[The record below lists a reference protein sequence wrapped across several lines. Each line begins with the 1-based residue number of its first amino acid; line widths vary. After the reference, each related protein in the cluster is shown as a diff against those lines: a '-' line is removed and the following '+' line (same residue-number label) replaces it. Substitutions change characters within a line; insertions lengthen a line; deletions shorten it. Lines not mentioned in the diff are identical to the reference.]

1 MLTEWFFVGAGLVL
15 LFAGGEALVRGA
27 VGLSRRFGVSE
38 LVIGLTIV
46 GFGTSMPELLV
57 SLDAALGGESDIA
70 LGNVIGSNTA
80 NVLLIVGHSTLVAPI
95 AAWDKA
101 VRREAMVMAGAAL
114 VMLAVGFTGV
124 VSAMTGLVML
134 ALLAAFLFAAFRSSG
149 GQGSAGD
156 HQPESRSV
164 AVLLLITL
172 CGLAALFGGAR
183 LLVDGATAIATAL
196 GVSQAVIGL
205 TIVAVGTSLP
215 ELATSLVAAIRGNSA
230 VSLGNIVGSNIFNIF
245 GILGITAL
253 VTPVPVSGM
262 MQRFDIP
269 VMVAASLLLLV
280 ILRFAT
286 RIPRLGGLAML
297 AGYGAYT
304 AMLFAR

>member
-1 MLTEWFFVGAGLVL
+1 MMTEWIFVATGLVL

-46 GFGTSMPELLV
+46 GFGTSTPELLV
-57 SLDAALGGESDIA
+57 SLDAALSGQSDIA

-80 NVLLIVGHSTLVAPI
+80 NILLIVGLSTLIAPI
-95 AAWDKA
+95 AAWDTA
-101 VRREAMVMAGAAL
+101 VRREAMIMAGAAFVVMGIAL
-114 VMLAVGFTGV
+114 TGIISLLSGLIMLA
-124 VSAMTGLVML
+124 ML
-134 ALLAAFLFAAFRSSG
+134 GAFLFAAFRSSR
-149 GQGSAGD
+149 QDSAKEE
-156 HQPESRSV
+156 HEPEGRSLTFL
-164 AVLLLITL
+164 VLVTAA
-172 CGLAALFGGAR
+172 GLAALFGGAR

-245 GILGITAL
+245 GILGITAI
-253 VTPVPVSGM
+253 VTPIPVAAS
-262 MQRFDIP
+262 MQQFDIP
-269 VMVAASLLLLV
+269 VMVASSLLLLA

-286 RIPRLGGLAML
+286 RIPRLAGAAML
-297 AGYGAYT
+297 AGYGAYV
-304 AMLFAR
+304 ALLFGA

>member
-1 MLTEWFFVGAGLVL
+1 MTDWFFVAAGLVL

-46 GFGTSMPELLV
+46 GFGTSTPELLV
-57 SLDAALGGESDIA
+57 SLDAALSGESDIA

-80 NVLLIVGHSTLVAPI
+80 NVLLIVGLSTLVAPI
-95 AAWDKA
+95 VAWDTA
-101 VRREAMVMAGAAL
+101 VRREAMVMAGAAFV
-114 VMLAVGFTGV
+114 VMALALTGTI
-124 VSAMTGLVML
+124 SLLSGLVML
-134 ALLAAFLFAAFRSSG
+134 AMLGAFLVAAFRSSRRADEAEEHHAEPRPV
-149 GQGSAGD
+149 S
-156 HQPESRSV
+156 
-164 AVLLLITL
+164 VLLLITVA
-172 CGLAALFGGAR
+172 GLAALFGGAR

-230 VSLGNIVGSNIFNIF
+230 VSLGNIVGSNIFNLF
-245 GILGITAL
+245 GILGITAV
-253 VTPVPVSGM
+253 VTPIPVAAS
-262 MQRFDIP
+262 MQQFDIP
-269 VMVAASLLLLV
+269 VMVASSLLLLA

-286 RIPRLGGLAML
+286 RIPRWAGAAML
-297 AGYGAYT
+297 AGYGIYVAT
-304 AMLFAR
+304 LFAG

>member
-1 MLTEWFFVGAGLVL
+1 MLTEWLFVGAGLVL

-57 SLDAALGGESDIA
+57 SLDAALGGKSDIA

-80 NVLLIVGHSTLVAPI
+80 NVLLIVGLSTLIAPI
-95 AAWDKA
+95 AAWDTA

-114 VMLAVGFTGV
+114 VMLAVGFTGT
-124 VSAMTGLVML
+124 VSLVTGLIML
-134 ALLAAFLFAAFRSSG
+134 AMLAAFLFTAFRSSRRD
-149 GQGSAGD
+149 SARD
-156 HQPESRSV
+156 EHQPEGMAV
-164 AVLLLITL
+164 PVLLLITAA
-172 CGLAALFGGAR
+172 GLAALFGGAR

-230 VSLGNIVGSNIFNIF
+230 VSLGNIVGSNIFNLF
-245 GILGITAL
+245 GILGITAI
-253 VTPVPVSGM
+253 VTPVPVAAS
-262 MQRFDIP
+262 MQQFDIP
-269 VMVAASLLLLV
+269 VMVAASLLLLI

-286 RIPRLGGLAML
+286 RIPRLAGLGML
-297 AGYGAYT
+297 VAYAAYV